1 LSAFFEDKSCIL
13 NTTNKGDVMLSVS
26 AKPYI
31 EASVPVLRQH
41 GLAIT
46 TLFYKNM
53 FDSHPELKNLFNM
66 GNQANGSQ
74 QQSLAAAVFAYAA
87 NIENSAALAPVIERI
102 VHKHVSV
109 GIKPEHYP
117 IVGKHLIGAIK
128 GVLEDA
134 ATPELLAAWEEA
146 YGLLANSLITTE
158 AKLYQHNK
166 QQPDEWLKMKVIEK
180 LHLSEDVVSFKL
192 QADKQHILPI
202 FKPGQYIS
210 VAVNIDE
217 LNLRQI
223 RQYSLSDSTQKNTYR
238 ITVKREKGDEYK
250 PRGNVSNWLHQHV
263 RVGSVLDISYPCG
276 NFTPDILEQQP
287 IGLISA
293 GVGITPMISVINEL
307 AESNPNRKVLFAHAA
322 RNREYI
328 AHMDDIRKAQTKLDF
343 SKIIF
348 FLSEAKKKNDDEFEG
363 FMKLSEHITD
373 EFIDGVYYIC
383 GPQSFMDDQR
393 DVLLELGVNSSNI
406 HREVF
411 GPESLNNL
419 I

>member
-1 LSAFFEDKSCIL
+1 
-13 NTTNKGDVMLSVS
+13 MLSES

-31 EASVPVLRQH
+31 AASVPVLKQH

-53 FDSHPELKNLFNM
+53 FASHPELKNLFNM

-87 NIENSAALAPVIERI
+87 NIENSAALAPVVERI

-109 GIKPEHYP
+109 GIKAEHYP
-117 IVGKHLIGAIK
+117 IVGSNLIGAIK
-128 GVLEDA
+128 GVLGDA

-146 YGLLANSLITTE
+146 YGLLADALIDAE
-158 AKLYQHNK
+158 NKLYKQNK

-180 LHLSEDVVSFKL
+180 LHQTDDVVTYTLQGEGDGPLPPFK
-192 QADKQHILPI
+192 A
-202 FKPGQYIS
+202 GQYIS
-210 VAVNIDE
+210 VAVHLDD

-223 RQYSLSDSTQKNTYR
+223 RQYSLSDANQYNTYR

-250 PRGNVSNWLHQHV
+250 PKGNVSNWLHQHV
-263 RVGSVLDISYPCG
+263 RVGSVIDISHPCG
-276 NFTPDILEQQP
+276 NFTPDILAQEP

-293 GVGITPMISVINEL
+293 GVGITPMVSILKEISAN
-307 AESNPNRKVLFAHAA
+307 NPGRPVLFAHAA
-322 RNREYI
+322 RSRANI
-328 AHMDDIRKAQTKLDF
+328 AHLEDIQQAKHALTELKT
-343 SKIIF
+343 IF
-348 FLSEAKKKNDDEFEG
+348 FLNESKIQHADEQEGRMDLSSHVSAELKNG
-363 FMKLSEHITD
+363 I
-373 EFIDGVYYIC
+373 YYIC

-393 DVLLELGVNSSNI
+393 DALLELGVAPNMI

-411 GPESLNNL
+411 GPESLNH
-419 I
+419 II

>member
-1 LSAFFEDKSCIL
+1 
-13 NTTNKGDVMLSVS
+13 MLSRS

-31 EASVPVLRQH
+31 DASVPVLRQH

-53 FDSHPELKNLFNM
+53 FESHPELKNLFNM

-87 NIENSAALAPVIERI
+87 NIDNSAALAPVIERI

-109 GIKPEHYP
+109 GIKAEHYP
-117 IVGKHLIGAIK
+117 IVGSNLIGAIK
-128 GVLEDA
+128 GVLGDA

-146 YGLLANSLITTE
+146 YGLLADALIDAE
-158 AKLYQHNK
+158 ARLYQQNN
-166 QQPDEWLKMKVIEK
+166 QQPDEWLKVKVLDK
-180 LHLSEDVVSFKL
+180 QHQSDDVVTFTL
-192 QADKQHILPI
+192 QADGWKVLPK

-210 VAVNIDE
+210 VAVHIEE
-217 LNLRQI
+217 LGLRQI
-223 RQYSLSDSTQKNTYR
+223 RQYSLSDANQDNTYR

-263 RVGSVLDISYPCG
+263 RVGSVVDISYPCG
-276 NFTPDILEQQP
+276 NFTPDVLGQQP

-293 GVGITPMISVINEL
+293 GVGITPMISMVKEISIN
-307 AESNPNRKVLFAHAA
+307 NPTRKVLFAHAA
-322 RNREYI
+322 RSRSSI
-328 AHMDDIRKAQTKLDF
+328 AHLDEIQQA
-343 SKIIF
+343 KHELNNLNAIF
-348 FLSEAKKKNDDEFEG
+348 FLNESKKQHADELEG
-363 FMKLSEHITD
+363 RMDLSGHISP
-373 EFIDGVYYIC
+373 EFKDGIYYIC

-393 DVLLELGVNSSNI
+393 DALLELGVSPKNI

-411 GPESLNNL
+411 GPESLNH
-419 I
+419 II

>member
-1 LSAFFEDKSCIL
+1 
-13 NTTNKGDVMLSVS
+13 MLSTS

-31 EASVPVLRQH
+31 DASVPVLRQH

-46 TLFYKNM
+46 TLFYKNL
-53 FDSHPELKNLFNM
+53 FESHPELMNLFNM

-87 NIENSAALAPVIERI
+87 NIDNASALKPIIERV

-128 GVLEDA
+128 GVLGDA
-134 ATPELLAAWEEA
+134 ATPALIAAWEEA
-146 YGLLANSLITTE
+146 YHLLADTLIATE
-158 AKLYQHNK
+158 KELYQQNN
-166 QQPDEWLKMKVIEK
+166 QQPDEWLKLKVIEK
-180 LHLSEDVVSFKL
+180 IHHSENIVSFTL
-192 QADKQHILPI
+192 QASDHSTLPA

-210 VAVNIDE
+210 VAVRIED

-223 RQYSLSDSTQKNTYR
+223 RQYSLSDSTKKDTYR
-238 ITVKREKGDEYK
+238 ITVKREKGDEFK
-250 PRGNVSNWLHQHV
+250 PSGNVSNWLHQHV
-263 RVGSVLDISYPCG
+263 RVGSIVDVSHPCG
-276 NFTPDILEQQP
+276 NFTPEIQDQQP

-293 GVGITPMISVINEL
+293 GVGITPMISIVNDI
-307 AESNPNRKVLFAHAA
+307 AVKNPDRKVLFAHAA
-322 RNREYI
+322 RNRESVS
-328 AHMDDIRKAQTKLDF
+328 HLNDIQNAKDKLDNLKTIYF
-343 SKIIF
+343 LNESKKQNADEIEGCMDLAPHISNDF
-348 FLSEAKKKNDDEFEG
+348 KN
-363 FMKLSEHITD
+363 
-373 EFIDGVYYIC
+373 GVYYVC

-393 DVLLELGVNSSNI
+393 DALLELGVNPNNI

-411 GPESLNNL
+411 GPESLNHL

>member
-1 LSAFFEDKSCIL
+1 
-13 NTTNKGDVMLSVS
+13 MLSRA

-31 EASVPVLRQH
+31 DASVPVLRQH

-53 FDSHPELKNLFNM
+53 FESYPELKNLFNM

-87 NIENSAALAPVIERI
+87 NIDNSAALAPVIERI

-109 GIKPEHYP
+109 GIKAEHYP
-117 IVGKHLIGAIK
+117 IVGSNLIGAIK
-128 GVLEDA
+128 GVLGDA

-146 YGLLANSLITTE
+146 YGILADALIDAE
-158 AKLYQHNK
+158 ARLYQQNN
-166 QQPDEWLKMKVIEK
+166 QQPDEWLKVKVLDK
-180 LHLSEDVVSFKL
+180 QHQSDDVVTFTL
-192 QADKQHILPI
+192 QADGGKVLPK
-202 FKPGQYIS
+202 FEPGQYIS
-210 VAVNIDE
+210 VAVHIEE

-223 RQYSLSDSTQKNTYR
+223 RQYSLSDANQDNTYR

-263 RVGSVLDISYPCG
+263 RVGSVIDISYPCG
-276 NFTPDILEQQP
+276 NFTPDVLDQQP

-293 GVGITPMISVINEL
+293 GVGITPMISMVKEISIN
-307 AESNPNRKVLFAHAA
+307 NPTRKVLFAHAA
-322 RNREYI
+322 RSRSSI
-328 AHMDDIRKAQTKLDF
+328 AHLEEIQQAKHVLNDLNTV
-343 SKIIF
+343 F
-348 FLSEAKKKNDDEFEG
+348 FLNESKKQHADELEG
-363 FMKLSEHITD
+363 RMDLSGHVSA
-373 EFIDGVYYIC
+373 EFKDGIYYIC

-393 DVLLELGVNSSNI
+393 DALLELGVAPNMI

-411 GPESLNNL
+411 GPESLNH
-419 I
+419 II

>member
-1 LSAFFEDKSCIL
+1 
-13 NTTNKGDVMLSVS
+13 MLSES

-31 EASVPVLRQH
+31 AASVPVLKQH

-53 FDSHPELKNLFNM
+53 FASHPELKNLFNM

-87 NIENSAALAPVIERI
+87 NIENSAALAPVVERI

-109 GIKPEHYP
+109 GIKAEHYP
-117 IVGKHLIGAIK
+117 IVGSNLIGAIK
-128 GVLEDA
+128 GVLGDA

-146 YGLLANSLITTE
+146 YGLLADALIDAE
-158 AKLYQHNK
+158 NKLYKQNM

-180 LHLSEDVVSFKL
+180 LHQTDDVVTYTLQGEGDGPLPPFK
-192 QADKQHILPI
+192 A
-202 FKPGQYIS
+202 GQYIS
-210 VAVNIDE
+210 VAVHLDD

-223 RQYSLSDSTQKNTYR
+223 RQYSLSDANQYNTYR

-250 PRGNVSNWLHQHV
+250 PKGNVSNWLHQHV
-263 RVGSVLDISYPCG
+263 RVGSVIDISHPCG
-276 NFTPDILEQQP
+276 NFTPDILAQEP

-293 GVGITPMISVINEL
+293 GVGITPMVSILKEISAN
-307 AESNPNRKVLFAHAA
+307 NPSRPVLFAHAA
-322 RNREYI
+322 RSRDSI
-328 AHMDDIRKAQTKLDF
+328 AHLDEVLQVNNEL
-343 SKIIF
+343 KHLKTVF
-348 FLSEAKKKNDDEFEG
+348 FLNES
-363 FMKLSEHITD
+363 KLSESQLSALTAQHSHEQAGRMDLGAQLTD
-373 EFIDGVYYIC
+373 EFKRGVYYIC

-393 DVLLELGVNSSNI
+393 DVLLELGVNADNI

-411 GPESLNNL
+411 GPESLNHIL
-419 I
+419 

>member
-1 LSAFFEDKSCIL
+1 
-13 NTTNKGDVMLSVS
+13 MLSRS

-31 EASVPVLRQH
+31 DASVPVLRQH

-53 FDSHPELKNLFNM
+53 FESHPELKNLFNM

-87 NIENSAALAPVIERI
+87 NIDNSAALAPVIERI

-109 GIKPEHYP
+109 GIKAEHYP
-117 IVGKHLIGAIK
+117 IVGSNLIGAIK
-128 GVLEDA
+128 GVLGDA

-146 YGLLANSLITTE
+146 YGLLADALIDAE
-158 AKLYQHNK
+158 ARLYQQNN
-166 QQPDEWLKMKVIEK
+166 QQPDEWLKVKVLDK
-180 LHLSEDVVSFKL
+180 QHQSDDVVTFTL
-192 QADKQHILPI
+192 QADGWKVLPK

-210 VAVNIDE
+210 VAVHIEE
-217 LNLRQI
+217 LGLRQI
-223 RQYSLSDSTQKNTYR
+223 RQYSLSDANQDNTYR

-263 RVGSVLDISYPCG
+263 RVGSVVDISYPCG
-276 NFTPDILEQQP
+276 NFTPDVLGQQP

-293 GVGITPMISVINEL
+293 GVGITPMISMVKEISIN
-307 AESNPNRKVLFAHAA
+307 NPTRKVLFAHAA
-322 RNREYI
+322 RSRSSI
-328 AHMDDIRKAQTKLDF
+328 AHLDEIQQA
-343 SKIIF
+343 KHELNNLNAIF
-348 FLSEAKKKNDDEFEG
+348 FLNESKKQHADELEG
-363 FMKLSEHITD
+363 RMDLSGHISP
-373 EFIDGVYYIC
+373 EFKDGIYYIC

-393 DVLLELGVNSSNI
+393 DALLELGVAPNMI

-411 GPESLNNL
+411 GPESLNH
-419 I
+419 II

>member
-1 LSAFFEDKSCIL
+1 
-13 NTTNKGDVMLSVS
+13 MLSRA

-31 EASVPVLRQH
+31 DASVPVLRQH

-53 FDSHPELKNLFNM
+53 FESHPELKNLFNM

-87 NIENSAALAPVIERI
+87 NIDNSAALAPVIERI

-109 GIKPEHYP
+109 GIKAEHYP
-117 IVGKHLIGAIK
+117 IVGSNLIGAIK
-128 GVLEDA
+128 GVLGDA

-146 YGLLANSLITTE
+146 YGLLADALIDAE
-158 AKLYQHNK
+158 ARLYQQNN
-166 QQPDEWLKMKVIEK
+166 QQPDEWLKVKVLDK
-180 LHLSEDVVSFKL
+180 QHQSDDVVTFTL
-192 QADKQHILPI
+192 QADGGKVLPK

-210 VAVNIDE
+210 VAVHIEE

-223 RQYSLSDSTQKNTYR
+223 RQYSLSDANQDNTYR

-263 RVGSVLDISYPCG
+263 RVGSVIDISYPCG
-276 NFTPDILEQQP
+276 NFTPDVLDQQP

-293 GVGITPMISVINEL
+293 GVGITPMISMVKEISIN
-307 AESNPNRKVLFAHAA
+307 NPTRKVLFAHAA
-322 RNREYI
+322 RSRSSI
-328 AHMDDIRKAQTKLDF
+328 AHLEEIQQAKHALNDLNTV
-343 SKIIF
+343 F
-348 FLSEAKKKNDDEFEG
+348 FLNESKKQHADELEG
-363 FMKLSEHITD
+363 RMDLSGYVSA
-373 EFIDGVYYIC
+373 EFKDGIYYIC

-393 DVLLELGVNSSNI
+393 DALLELGVNPNMI

-411 GPESLNNL
+411 GPESLNH
-419 I
+419 II

>member
-1 LSAFFEDKSCIL
+1 
-13 NTTNKGDVMLSVS
+13 MLSRA

-31 EASVPVLRQH
+31 DASVPVLRQH
-41 GLAIT
+41 GLTIT

-53 FDSHPELKNLFNM
+53 FESHPELKNLFNM

-87 NIENSAALAPVIERI
+87 NIDNSAALAPVIERI

-109 GIKPEHYP
+109 GIKAEHYP
-117 IVGKHLIGAIK
+117 IVGSNLIGAIK
-128 GVLEDA
+128 GVLGEA

-146 YGLLANSLITTE
+146 YGLLADALIDAE
-158 AKLYQHNK
+158 VRLYQQNN
-166 QQPDEWLKMKVIEK
+166 QQPDEWLKVKVLDK
-180 LHLSEDVVSFKL
+180 QHQSDDVVTFTL
-192 QADKQHILPI
+192 QADGGKVLPK

-210 VAVNIDE
+210 VAVHIEE

-223 RQYSLSDSTQKNTYR
+223 RQYSLSDANQDNTYR

-263 RVGSVLDISYPCG
+263 RVGSVIDISYPCG
-276 NFTPDILEQQP
+276 NFTPDVLGQQP

-293 GVGITPMISVINEL
+293 GVGITPMISMVKEISIN
-307 AESNPNRKVLFAHAA
+307 NPTRKVLFAHAA
-322 RNREYI
+322 RSRSSI
-328 AHMDDIRKAQTKLDF
+328 AHLEEIQQAKHALNDLNTVFFLNE
-343 SKIIF
+343 SKIQHADELEGRMD
-348 FLSEAKKKNDDEFEG
+348 LSGHVSAEFKNG
-363 FMKLSEHITD
+363 I
-373 EFIDGVYYIC
+373 YYIC

-393 DVLLELGVNSSNI
+393 DALLELGVNPNMI

-411 GPESLNNL
+411 GPESLNH
-419 I
+419 II

>member
-1 LSAFFEDKSCIL
+1 MLSAA
-13 NTTNKGDVMLSVS
+13 

-53 FDSHPELKNLFNM
+53 FESHPELMNLFNM

-87 NIENSAALAPVIERI
+87 NIDNTEALKPVIERI

-117 IVGKHLIGAIK
+117 IVGNHLIGAIK
-128 GVLEDA
+128 TVLGDA
-134 ATPELLAAWEEA
+134 ATPDLIAAWGEA
-146 YGLLANSLITTE
+146 YGLLADALISTE
-158 AKLYQHNK
+158 AELYK
-166 QQPDEWLKMKVIEK
+166 QNNQKPDEWIKLKVIEK
-180 LHLSEDVVSFKL
+180 LHQSDNVVSFTL
-192 QADKQHILPI
+192 RADEQTHLPA

-210 VAVNIDE
+210 VAVHIED

-223 RQYSLSDSTQKNTYR
+223 RQYSLSDSTQKDTFR
-238 ITVKREKGDEYK
+238 ITVKRETGDEYK
-250 PRGNVSNWLHQHV
+250 PQGNVSNWLHQHT
-263 RVGSVLDISYPCG
+263 RIGSTVNVSFPCG
-276 NFTPDILEQQP
+276 NFTPDIQDRRP
-287 IGLISA
+287 IGLVSA
-293 GVGITPMISVINEL
+293 GVGITPMISILNDI
-307 AESNPNRKVLFAHAA
+307 AAKNPGRKVMFAHAA
-322 RNREYI
+322 RNRASI
-328 AHMDDIRKAQTKLDF
+328 AHIDEIRSAKSKLENLDAV
-343 SKIIF
+343 F
-348 FLSEAKKKNDDEFEG
+348 FLNDSKKQHLDEREGRMDLTGQITPEFKNG
-363 FMKLSEHITD
+363 I
-373 EFIDGVYYIC
+373 YYIC

-393 DVLLELGVNSSNI
+393 DALIELGIHQENI

-411 GPESLNNL
+411 GPESLNHL